1 MKWLARISLTEQSD
15 RKQVN
20 VVIEISNEQ
29 HEHLYTYT
37 AITHDAYLCFHRGW
51 HWRKNMINVYCQ
63 HATQHF
69 NVSLRLTRPVT
80 HITTDSAVLHP
91 SIFETHRFDE
101 SRKLKLKCYQAMAV
115 ARMHTRSCRIP

>member
-80 HITTDSAVLHP
+80 HITTDSAVVHP

-101 SRKLKLKCYQAMAV
+101 SRKLKLK
-115 ARMHTRSCRIP
+115 

>member
-37 AITHDAYLCFHRGW
+37 AITH
-51 HWRKNMINVYCQ
+51 K
-63 HATQHF
+63 
-69 NVSLRLTRPVT
+69 
-80 HITTDSAVLHP
+80 
-91 SIFETHRFDE
+91 
-101 SRKLKLKCYQAMAV
+101 
-115 ARMHTRSCRIP
+115 